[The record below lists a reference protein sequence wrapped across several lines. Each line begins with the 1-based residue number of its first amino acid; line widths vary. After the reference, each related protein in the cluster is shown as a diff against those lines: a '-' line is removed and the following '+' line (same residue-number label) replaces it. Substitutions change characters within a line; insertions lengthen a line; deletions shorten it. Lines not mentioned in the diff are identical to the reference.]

1 MAKLG
6 TYSYPDIRFG
16 DAVEIAARVLAKFK
30 GGVGVKGLAWELGMA
45 ENSGTLFAK
54 VAALRDF
61 GLVSGRGELRVT
73 DLCRKILHPANPD
86 EGRWA
91 RVQSFQRID
100 LLRALYD
107 KFNGEAPDDST
118 LLIALEEITKA
129 PREEIIRRFTL
140 IQKHLIDAARIMKS
154 ASDAS
159 QTVTQAHGALPAP
172 AASPSPA
179 TDMGLAEAT
188 EGASG
193 LYLAAGSA
201 RLTSPLT
208 AEYLDVA
215 INLLKALKV
224 TLEEEQHAAV
234 ITGRK

>member
-16 DAVEIAARVLAKFK
+16 DAVEISARILAKFK

-61 GLVSGRGELRVT
+61 GLVEGRGELRVT
-73 DLCRKILHPANPD
+73 DLCRKILHPANPN

-159 QTVTQAHGALPAP
+159 QTVTAPNVEPAS
-172 AASPSPA
+172 SPSSAVDTGPF
-179 TDMGLAEAT
+179 AEVT
-188 EGASG
+188 GDPSG

-224 TLEEEQHAAV
+224 TLEEEQHAAAV
-234 ITGRK
+234 SGQQ

>member
-16 DAVEIAARVLAKFK
+16 DAVEIAARILAKFK

-61 GLVSGRGELRVT
+61 GLVEGRGELRVT

-140 IQKHLIDAARIMKS
+140 IQKHLVDAARIMKS
-154 ASDAS
+154 ASVAS
-159 QTVTQAHGALPAP
+159 ETAP
-172 AASPSPA
+172 AANVQPAPSPSSA
-179 TDMGLAEAT
+179 MDTGLFAEAM
-188 EGASG
+188 GDASG

-224 TLEEEQHAAV
+224 TLEEEQHEAAV
-234 ITGRK
+234 TGQK

>member
-16 DAVEIAARVLAKFK
+16 DAVEIAARILAKFK

-61 GLVSGRGELRVT
+61 GLVEGRGELRVT

-140 IQKHLIDAARIMKS
+140 IQKHLVDAARIMKS
-154 ASDAS
+154 ASVAS
-159 QTVTQAHGALPAP
+159 ETAP
-172 AASPSPA
+172 AANVQPASPPSSA
-179 TDMGLAEAT
+179 MDRGLFAEVT
-188 EGASG
+188 GDASG

-224 TLEEEQHAAV
+224 TLEEEQHEAAV
-234 ITGRK
+234 TGQK

>member
-16 DAVEIAARVLAKFK
+16 DAVEIAARILAKFK

-61 GLVSGRGELRVT
+61 GLVEGRGELRVT
-73 DLCRKILHPANPD
+73 DLCRKILHPANPG

-107 KFNGEAPDDST
+107 KFNGESPDDST

-159 QTVTQAHGALPAP
+159 ETAPVANVQPAP
-172 AASPSPA
+172 SPSSA
-179 TDMGLAEAT
+179 TDTGPFAEAM
-188 EGASG
+188 GDASG

-224 TLEEEQHAAV
+224 TLEEEQHEAAV
-234 ITGRK
+234 TRQT

>member
-16 DAVEIAARVLAKFK
+16 DAVEIAARILAKFK

-61 GLVSGRGELRVT
+61 GLVEGRGELRVT

-107 KFNGEAPDDST
+107 KFNGESPDDST
-118 LLIALEEITKA
+118 LLIALEEISKA

-159 QTVTQAHGALPAP
+159 ETAP
-172 AASPSPA
+172 AANVQPASPRYSA
-179 TDMGLAEAT
+179 MDTGLFAEAT
-188 EGASG
+188 GDVSG

-224 TLEEEQHAAV
+224 TLEEEQHAAAV
-234 ITGRK
+234 TGQQ

>member
-16 DAVEIAARVLAKFK
+16 DAVEISARILAKFK

-61 GLVSGRGELRVT
+61 GLVEGRGELRVT
-73 DLCRKILHPANPD
+73 DLCRKILHPANPN

-159 QTVTQAHGALPAP
+159 QTVTAPNVEPAS
-172 AASPSPA
+172 SPSSPA
-179 TDMGLAEAT
+179 VDTGPFAEAM
-188 EGASG
+188 GDPSG

-224 TLEEEQHAAV
+224 TLEEERHTAAV
-234 ITGRK
+234 TGQQ